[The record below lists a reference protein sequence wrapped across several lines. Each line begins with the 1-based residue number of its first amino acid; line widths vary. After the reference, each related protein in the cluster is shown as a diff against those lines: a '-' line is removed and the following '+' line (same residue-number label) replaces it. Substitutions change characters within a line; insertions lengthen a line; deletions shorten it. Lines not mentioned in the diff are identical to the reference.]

1 MHAERHRQ
9 HRERVARR
17 RENTVVPDGPSSMPS
32 ERRTVEWSADTPGV
46 SADVEEIRRRAR
58 EAWLALRSKDQQ
70 VSTGQSLNQSQE
82 TEREADAH
90 DSAASRSAQDDLA
103 L

>member
-1 MHAERHRQ
+1 MHAERYCQ

-17 RENTVVPDGPSSMPS
+17 HENTVAPAGPSSRPS
-32 ERRTVEWSADTPGV
+32 EKRAIERSADTPGA

-90 DSAASRSAQDDLA
+90 DSSASGLAQDDLA